1 VSQCCDS
8 LWLPSFVIRNADE
21 MPQGRLQPYY
31 IAVDDDSGVVT
42 WRMEFRSNFYTSL
55 DVQAFV
61 SFLVF
66 LVLEVAVAVV
76 VVVAWGE
83 EKEQHSPPFSLSVEL
98 PNHSTTQPFDS
109 QVGVFKYFWFCGEM
123 REGAGKQT
131 KSSLPSSP
139 SFSFVFLFT
148 LAAPRNPSAIPELE
162 PGTKQSQGKSGGGA
176 CFLYPRRERR
186 RKEKERKCFSPPCLK
201 LTLFFFSCSLLS
213 LSLSLSTSG
222 HAVGQGSPFVLYG
235 VRMPL

>member
-1 VSQCCDS
+1 MSQCCDS

-76 VVVAWGE
+76 VVVACGE
-83 EKEQHSPPFSLSVEL
+83 EK
-98 PNHSTTQPFDS
+98 
-109 QVGVFKYFWFCGEM
+109 
-123 REGAGKQT
+123 
-131 KSSLPSSP
+131 KSN
-139 SFSFVFLFT
+139 T
-148 LAAPRNPSAIPELE
+148 H
-162 PGTKQSQGKSGGGA
+162 
-176 CFLYPRRERR
+176 
-186 RKEKERKCFSPPCLK
+186 
-201 LTLFFFSCSLLS
+201 LLS
-213 LSLSLSTSG
+213 LSLSNFSIIR
-222 HAVGQGSPFVLYG
+222 QRSPSILRWGFSSIFG
-235 VRMPL
+235 FAER

>member
-42 WRMEFRSNFYTSL
+42 WRVEFRSNFYTSL

-66 LVLEVAVAVV
+66 LVLEVVVAVV

-83 EKEQHSPPFSLSVEL
+83 EK
-98 PNHSTTQPFDS
+98 
-109 QVGVFKYFWFCGEM
+109 
-123 REGAGKQT
+123 
-131 KSSLPSSP
+131 KSN
-139 SFSFVFLFT
+139 T
-148 LAAPRNPSAIPELE
+148 H
-162 PGTKQSQGKSGGGA
+162 
-176 CFLYPRRERR
+176 
-186 RKEKERKCFSPPCLK
+186 
-201 LTLFFFSCSLLS
+201 LLS
-213 LSLSLSTSG
+213 LSLSNFPIIR
-222 HAVGQGSPFVLYG
+222 QRSPSILRWGFSSVFG
-235 VRMPL
+235 FAER